1 MPSVA
6 SGSLCLKRYMRLTPK
21 ATAKA
26 PYPMKQV
33 TTWAISQLLLRA
45 GMSGWMRSLM
55 FGDSEA

>member
-1 MPSVA
+1 
-6 SGSLCLKRYMRLTPK
+6 MRLTPK